1 MSTIRHITKQQYLD
15 LGRVGIPVYA
25 CYFDLTQDRIYSTY
39 LLFLFRDANK
49 DDREGRY
56 SDVGDGTYKAKF
68 FYTLVGGSE

>member
-39 LLFLFRDANK
+39 LLSLFRDANK
-49 DDREGRY
+49 DDREARY
-56 SDVGDGTYKAKF
+56 YFIKDRTYKAKF
-68 FYTLVGGSE
+68 FYTLVEDSE